1 MYYCNALSILLSLKI
16 FYTFFLIWNLGL
28 EGITSFLTSL
38 HGVIAF
44 MNAILWKHNL
54 ILVKHC
60 FNLFGRTTTLLVMF
74 AIVWKLNRSD
84 KSASLF
90 FFEEVHSALLRNSC
104 KIEGIWISY
113 RGAKGNILYRL
124 CKNISCNIFAYI
136 SIDSWMNQRLE

>member
-16 FYTFFLIWNLGL
+16 FYTFFLIWNLGSPL
-28 EGITSFLTSL
+28 NS
-38 HGVIAF
+38 VIAF

-90 FFEEVHSALLRNSC
+90 FFEEVHSALLKNSC

-113 RGAKGNILYRL
+113 RYAKGRMLYRL
-124 CKNISCNIFAYI
+124 CKNIFCNIFAYI